1 MCSLPSRGRERGTT
15 LDARPRARAR
25 RAGRSSPGT
34 TRVHGARR
42 THGPDRRRWA
52 ACSLCTARSH
62 QPSSPNCSL
71 RTCASHARVA
81 ALPYCGQR
89 ALTFTHPPRSDCPPA
104 RCPPATDT
112 RFPRTRHTARIL
124 TGKTGCPSSRANEE
138 RGVRR
143 TAISTASDGGERGG
157 STHCR
162 PRTGAVCTH
171 VWPHVSAH
179 FVFIFLRLHLPLL
192 ALRAHLMV
200 LI

>member
-1 MCSLPSRGRERGTT
+1 MLNTICVLSRRERETT
-15 LDARPRARAR
+15 LDARGRARAARRTLERCDARAR
-25 RAGRSSPGT
+25 RTPHARPRPTSLSRLLSLHRSLPPT
-34 TRVHGARR
+34 IL
-42 THGPDRRRWA
+42 D
-52 ACSLCTARSH
+52 
-62 QPSSPNCSL
+62 CSL

-81 ALPYCGQR
+81 ALPIAANEPSRLPTLPGP
-89 ALTFTHPPRSDCPPA
+89 TA
-104 RCPPATDT
+104 RQLAAPPATDT